1 MKQVVQSARR
11 GRLTVEEVPAPTVRP
26 GHLLVRS
33 RASLI
38 SAGTER
44 LALRFAAQ
52 NVLQKARSRP
62 DLVRKTL
69 AKAKRDGVAATV
81 RAVMARLDEPLP
93 MGYSAAGVVEAVGDG
108 LAGRFRV
115 GQRVAVAGAGQAN
128 HAEVNVVPANLAALV
143 PDDVVDEEACY
154 ATMCAIAMHGVRHTR
169 PELGGWCA
177 VVGVGLVGQLATQL
191 LALAGVRVLA
201 LDYDV
206 GRLRLAQRHGA
217 EAICD
222 LGCQDAA
229 KSATAATGGMGCD
242 GVVIAAASDSAAPF
256 ETAEQVAR
264 DRAIVS
270 LIGNTGTAFGYR
282 EFMQKELTVVTSRSY
297 GPGRYDADYETRGVK
312 YPPGFVRWTETENL
326 KAALELM
333 RDVRPRR
340 LMPGALTTH
349 RFEFEQAASAYALIE
364 SGEPALGVV
373 LRYGSP
379 AGDQQGGRTEDS
391 NGRAEALAAQAQLQP
406 KAKRPPQAAT
416 ASGIAVGHCTLGVVG
431 AGAFAR
437 ATLLPAL
444 ARMSNCRLHT
454 VVAASGVSAQ
464 RSRERFGFEQA
475 ATDAQAVFDNPDIDA
490 VLLATPH
497 GLHAEHAVRALAAQ
511 KHVLVEKPL
520 CLTRQELAAVVA
532 AASASAAF
540 FQVGFNRRFA
550 PLALAAQRHLAA
562 QPGPCHILLRV
573 NAGALAEDSWQR
585 DAAEGGR
592 ILGEACHFIDLGA
605 FLGGA
610 PVVSVAAEGLRSEG
624 VGEDVTVVAELA
636 NGSSATLFYTTLGD
650 HGYGKELIEA
660 YAGGSVVRIEDF
672 RRLTVAGGPSR
683 GASGRGLRGRQRR
696 QDKGH
701 RQQLQAFVAA
711 VAAGGPA
718 PVSEAQLVNS
728 SLATIAVRESL
739 AEGSRVLLGE
749 R

>member
-11 GRLTVEEVPAPTVRP
+11 GRLTVEEVPAPAVRS
-26 GHLLVRS
+26 GHVLVRN

-44 LALRFAAQ
+44 LALRFAGQ
-52 NVLQKARSRP
+52 NLLQKAKARP
-62 DLVRKTL
+62 DLLRKTL
-69 AKAKRDGVAATV
+69 AKVKRDGIAATA

-93 MGYSAAGVVEAVGDG
+93 LGYSAAGVVEAVGDG

-115 GQRVAVAGAGQAN
+115 GQRVAIAGAGQAN
-128 HAEVNVVPANLAALV
+128 HAELNVVPANLAASV
-143 PDDVVDEEACY
+143 PDDVADEEACY
-154 ATMCAIAMHGVRHTR
+154 ATLCAIAMHGVRHTR

-206 GRLRLAQRHGA
+206 DRLQLAQRHGA
-217 EAICD
+217 EATCD
-222 LGCQDAA
+222 LGRQDAA
-229 KSATAATGGMGCD
+229 AVALAATDDIGCD
-242 GVVIAAASDSAAPF
+242 GVVIAAASDSAEPF

-270 LIGNTGTAFGYR
+270 LIGNTGTAFAYR
-282 EFMQKELTVVTSRSY
+282 EFMRKELTVVTSRSY
-297 GPGRYDADYETRGVK
+297 GPGRYDVDYESHGVK

-333 RDVRPRR
+333 RPVRERR
-340 LMPGALTTH
+340 LNPGALTTH
-349 RFEFEQAASAYALIE
+349 DFEFEQAATAYALIE

-373 LRYGSP
+373 LRYGSRTC
-379 AGDQQGGRTEDS
+379 DQGGRRADGEEDAS
-391 NGRAEALAAQAQLQP
+391 AAQSQP
-406 KAKRPPQAAT
+406 AAKHKHPAPTPTDIAA
-416 ASGIAVGHCTLGVVG
+416 GHCTLGVIG

-437 ATLLPAL
+437 VMLLPTL
-444 ARMSNCRLHT
+444 AKLPNCRLHT
-454 VVAASGVSAQ
+454 VVAASGISAQ

-475 ATDAQAVFDNPDIDA
+475 ATDAEAVFDNPDINA

-497 GLHAEHAVRALAAQ
+497 SLHAEHAIRALEAQ

-520 CLTRQELAAVVA
+520 CLTRLELSAIVA
-532 AASASAAF
+532 AANASATF

-550 PLALAAQRHLAA
+550 PLAVAAQEHLAA
-562 QPGPCHILLRV
+562 QSSPRHILLRV
-573 NAGALAEDSWQR
+573 NAGVLAADSWQR
-585 DAAEGGR
+585 EAAEGGGR
-592 ILGEACHFIDLGA
+592 ILGEACHFIDLAA

-610 PVVSVAAEGLRSEG
+610 PIVSVAAEGLRSES
-624 VGEDVTVVAELA
+624 VVEDVTVVVELA
-636 NGSSATLFYTTLGD
+636 NGSSATLFYTTHGD
-650 HGYGKELIEA
+650 PGYSKELVEA

-672 RRLTVAGGPSR
+672 RRLTVAGR
-683 GASGRGLRGRQRR
+683 GVRAKGQRR
-696 QDKGH
+696 RQEKGH
-701 RQQLQAFVAA
+701 RQQLQAFVTA
-711 VAAGGPA
+711 VVAGGPA

-739 AEGSRVLLGE
+739 AEDKRILLKEG
-749 R
+749 

>member
-11 GRLTVEEVPAPTVRP
+11 GRLTVEEVPVPALRS
-26 GHLLVRS
+26 GHVLVRN

-44 LALRFAAQ
+44 LALRFAGQ
-52 NVLQKARSRP
+52 NLLQKAKGRP

-69 AKAKRDGVAATV
+69 AKAKRDGITATV

-108 LAGRFRV
+108 LAGRFRI
-115 GQRVAVAGAGQAN
+115 GQRIATAGAGQAN
-128 HAEVNVVPANLAALV
+128 HAELNVVPANLAASV
-143 PDDVVDEEACY
+143 PEDVADEEACY
-154 ATMCAIAMHGVRHTR
+154 ATLCAIAMHGIRHTR

-206 GRLRLAQRHGA
+206 DRLQLAQRHGA

-222 LGCQDAA
+222 LGRQDAA
-229 KSATAATGGMGCD
+229 AVALAATDNIGCD
-242 GVVIAAASDSAAPF
+242 GVVIAAASDSAEPF

-270 LIGNTGTAFGYR
+270 LIGNTGTAFAYR
-282 EFMQKELTVVTSRSY
+282 EFMRKELTVVASRSY
-297 GPGRYDADYETRGVK
+297 GPGRYDVDYETHGAK
-312 YPPGFVRWTETENL
+312 YPLGFVRWTETENL
-326 KAALELM
+326 KAVLDLM
-333 RDVRPRR
+333 RPVRQRR
-340 LMPGALTTH
+340 LNPGALTTH
-349 RFEFEQAASAYALIE
+349 SFEFEQAATAYALIE
-364 SGEPALGVV
+364 SAGEPAMGIV
-373 LRYGSP
+373 LRYGSHT
-379 AGDQQGGRTEDS
+379 GDQGSEPAEGNEA
-391 NGRAEALAAQAQLQP
+391 RAEPSIAQSPPAAQQKPAL
-406 KAKRPPQAAT
+406 PPANEVAL
-416 ASGIAVGHCTLGVVG
+416 GHCTLGVIG

-437 ATLLPAL
+437 SILLPTL
-444 ARMSNCRLHT
+444 AKLSNCRLHT
-454 VVAASGVSAQ
+454 VVAASGISAQ

-475 ATDAQAVFDNPDIDA
+475 ATDAEAVFANPDVNA

-497 GLHAEHAVRALAAQ
+497 SLHAEHAIRALEAQ

-520 CLTRQELAAVVA
+520 CLTRQELSAIVA
-532 AASASAAF
+532 AADASAAF

-550 PLALAAQRHLAA
+550 PLALAAEKHLAA
-562 QPGPCHILLRV
+562 QSGPRHVLLRV

-585 DAAEGGR
+585 EAAQGGGR
-592 ILGEACHFIDLGA
+592 ILGEACHFIDLAA

-610 PVVSVAAEGLRSEG
+610 PIVSVTAEALRSEG
-624 VGEDVTVVAELA
+624 VVEDVTVVVELA
-636 NGSSATLFYTTLGD
+636 NGSSATLFYTTHGD
-650 HGYGKELIEA
+650 PGYSKELVEA

-672 RRLTVAGGPSR
+672 RRLTVAGRSR
-683 GASGRGLRGRQRR
+683 SAPARGLRRR
-696 QDKGH
+696 QEKGH

-711 VAAGGPA
+711 VIAGGPA
-718 PVSEAQLVNS
+718 PVNEAQLLNS
-728 SLATIAVRESL
+728 SLATLAVRESL
-739 AEGSRVLLGE
+739 AEDRRILLRE